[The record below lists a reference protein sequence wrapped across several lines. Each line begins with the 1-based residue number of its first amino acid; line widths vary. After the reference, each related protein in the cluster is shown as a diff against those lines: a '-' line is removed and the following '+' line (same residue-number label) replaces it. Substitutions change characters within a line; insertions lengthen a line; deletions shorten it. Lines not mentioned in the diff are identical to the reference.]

1 MYIALRQLL
10 RATLL
15 LSSAVV
21 VACGGGS
28 EPTVT
33 VFATLNS
40 NRVFSVADDGT
51 PLYWPYPGP
60 GDSTFAEGELKAAG
74 VRTSNRMCSRHTGR
88 TSSGD
93 YVDFIE
99 GIFPV
104 YVIFD
109 IPESDLAKAQAVY
122 YRKYFPEYSLVK
134 PFWDCVASGY

>member
-1 MYIALRQLL
+1 MVLAALL
-10 RATLL
+10 T
-15 LSSAVV
+15 
-21 VACGGGS
+21 ACGGGS

-33 VFATLNS
+33 VFAELNS
-40 NRVFSVADDGT
+40 NTVFSVWDDGT
-51 PLYWPYPGP
+51 LAYLPSPGP
-60 GDSTFAEGELKAAG
+60 GDSNIAEAALKAAG

-88 TSSGD
+88 TSSGG

-109 IPESDLAKAQAVY
+109 IPESDLAKAQAVH